1 MLNKEDLNQLILK
14 AQAGDKEALD
24 LAFKRSIKL
33 VYMVANKKNI
43 KSKSDDYESVL
54 QEGMIG
60 LYKAISSY
68 DANKNTNFSAYAKTL
83 IERQVINAIKSDSA
97 LKHHVLN
104 QSFAL
109 NNQGF
114 IKYDEDE
121 ECAFLVPSNKETP
134 ENIVLSSEETKDI
147 ATKIVKVLSEYEL
160 KVLKLYLK
168 GLSYNDIAVKIG
180 ATPKSVDNAL
190 NRIKTKLQFL
200 KERN

>member
-1 MLNKEDLNQLILK
+1 MDKLTEDNLINLAKNGDEQAQETIFNSYKQLVSYVARHYFLIG
-14 AQAGDKEALD
+14 GDQDD
-24 LAFKRSIKL
+24 LI
-33 VYMVANKKNI
+33 
-43 KSKSDDYESVL
+43 

-68 DANKNTNFSAYAKTL
+68 DANKNANFSAYAKTL

-97 LKHHVLN
+97 LKHHMLN

>member
-1 MLNKEDLNQLILK
+1 MDKLTEDNLINLAKNGDEQAQETIFNSYKQLVSYVARHYFLIG
-14 AQAGDKEALD
+14 GDQ
-24 LAFKRSIKL
+24 
-33 VYMVANKKNI
+33 
-43 KSKSDDYESVL
+43 DDMI

>member
-1 MLNKEDLNQLILK
+1 MDKLTEDNLINLAKNGDEQAQETIFNSYKQLVSYVARHYFLIG
-14 AQAGDKEALD
+14 GDQDD
-24 LAFKRSIKL
+24 LI
-33 VYMVANKKNI
+33 
-43 KSKSDDYESVL
+43 

-68 DANKNTNFSAYAKTL
+68 DANKNANFSAYAKTL

-121 ECAFLVPSNKETP
+121 ECAFLVSSNKETP

>member
-1 MLNKEDLNQLILK
+1 M
-14 AQAGDKEALD
+14 
-24 LAFKRSIKL
+24 
-33 VYMVANKKNI
+33 
-43 KSKSDDYESVL
+43 
-54 QEGMIG
+54 
-60 LYKAISSY
+60 YKAISSY
-68 DANKNTNFSAYAKTL
+68 DESKNPSFLAYAKTL

-114 IKYDEDE
+114 ISYDDEDD
-121 ECAFLVPSNKETP
+121 CTFIVPSNKETP
-134 ENIVLSSEETKDI
+134 ENIVLSSEGTKDI
-147 ATKIVKVLSEYEL
+147 AKEIVKVLSDYEL

-168 GLSYNDIAVKIG
+168 GLNYNDIAVKIE

-190 NRIKTKLQFL
+190 SRIKNKLQFL

>member
-1 MLNKEDLNQLILK
+1 MDKLTEDNLINLAKNGDEQAQETIFNSYKQLVSYVARHYFLIG
-14 AQAGDKEALD
+14 GDQDD
-24 LAFKRSIKL
+24 LI
-33 VYMVANKKNI
+33 
-43 KSKSDDYESVL
+43 

-68 DANKNTNFSAYAKTL
+68 DANKNANFSAYAKTL

-97 LKHHVLN
+97 LKHHMLN

-134 ENIVLSSEETKDI
+134 ENIDLSSEETKDI

>member
-1 MLNKEDLNQLILK
+1 MDKLTEDNLINLAKNGDEQAQETIFNSYKQLVSYVARHYFLIG
-14 AQAGDKEALD
+14 GDQDD
-24 LAFKRSIKL
+24 LI
-33 VYMVANKKNI
+33 
-43 KSKSDDYESVL
+43 

>member
-1 MLNKEDLNQLILK
+1 MDKLTEDNLINLAKNGDEQAQETIFNSYKQLVSYVERHYFLIV
-14 AQAGDKEALD
+14 GDQDD
-24 LAFKRSIKL
+24 LI
-33 VYMVANKKNI
+33 
-43 KSKSDDYESVL
+43 

-147 ATKIVKVLSEYEL
+147 ATKIVKVLKNTMML
-160 KVLKLYLK
+160 
-168 GLSYNDIAVKIG
+168 
-180 ATPKSVDNAL
+180 
-190 NRIKTKLQFL
+190 
-200 KERN
+200 

>member
-1 MLNKEDLNQLILK
+1 MDKLTEDNLI
-14 AQAGDKEALD
+14 D
-24 LAFKRSIKL
+24 LAKNGDEQAQETIFNSYKQL
-33 VYMVANKKNI
+33 VSYVARHYFLI
-43 KSKSDDYESVL
+43 GGDQDDL
-54 QEGMIG
+54 IQEGMIG

-68 DANKNTNFSAYAKTL
+68 DANKNANFSAYAKTL

-121 ECAFLVPSNKETP
+121 ECVFLVPSNKETP

>member
-1 MLNKEDLNQLILK
+1 MDKLTEDNLI
-14 AQAGDKEALD
+14 D
-24 LAFKRSIKL
+24 LAKNGDEQAQETIFNSYKQL
-33 VYMVANKKNI
+33 VSYVARHYFLI
-43 KSKSDDYESVL
+43 GGDQDDL
-54 QEGMIG
+54 IQEGMIG

-68 DANKNTNFSAYAKTL
+68 DANKNANFSAYAKTL

>member
-1 MLNKEDLNQLILK
+1 MDKLTEDNLINLAKNGDEQAQETIFNSYKQLVSYVARHYFLIG
-14 AQAGDKEALD
+14 GDQDD
-24 LAFKRSIKL
+24 LI
-33 VYMVANKKNI
+33 
-43 KSKSDDYESVL
+43 

-68 DANKNTNFSAYAKTL
+68 DANKNANFSAYAKTL